1 MHSQITCKLLASDE
15 LWLSTVIH
23 YSMKHGR
30 PKATQ
35 SSWELVWVHSSI
47 YLMVAPIHSF
57 WYIWYFILKTG
68 RKEDSVEKK
77 NHTESCKTL
86 TPFTNLLFKS
96 DKWLDTFS
104 LPHFVKWWNYS
115 LFWTLLV
122 TFHTENKWG
131 TFSMCFGSTGQRNR
145 FVKFF
150 PKNSF
155 WSKRKTSHWGFKKI
169 QRFM

>member
-1 MHSQITCKLLASDE
+1 MSPQLHIPYGGPNT
-15 LWLSTVIH
+15 
-23 YSMKHGR
+23 
-30 PKATQ
+30 
-35 SSWELVWVHSSI
+35 
-47 YLMVAPIHSF
+47 
-57 WYIWYFILKTG
+57 FILIYMIFYFKNWQKG
-68 RKEDSVEKK
+68 GFSRKK
-77 NHTESCKTL
+77 NHTESCKTWTL

-104 LPHFVKWWNYS
+104 LPHFVKRWNYS
-115 LFWTLLV
+115 LFWTLMV

-150 PKNSF
+150 LKNSF

-169 QRFM
+169 RRFR